1 VNRSSLAGK
10 VTVLALALSCA
21 GCATPTARVAEP
33 DLAPVEGAR
42 ADAARGGNRP
52 AIPFLHK

>member
-1 VNRSSLAGK
+1 

-42 ADAARGGNRP
+42 ADAAPWWEQAGD
-52 AIPFLHK
+52 PFLHK